1 MPESRRRRRRGRPI
15 PRTRGGANLTTYGQ
29 RPRQRSGRR
38 WLYVTAS
45 AIIAVLVIAGFVVP
59 SLVGLG
65 GGAGQTVGSSY
76 EYVSGVGQQHDIMV
90 TRQHVPES
98 ASVEYNSVPATSGDH
113 WAQWSECGF
122 FEQELP
128 DERVVHNLEHG
139 NIVVSYNLATP
150 EEVEQLRGVFE
161 DIGLSNVHGIA
172 RRYTKIP
179 EGSVVLTAWGSPTR
193 WTALTRNESK
203 ISSRPMPGPWGP
215 NSPMA
220 RPAPPVGSCRDRAAN
235 AATNGATFVFS

>member
-98 ASVEYNSVPATSGDH
+98 ATVKYDTVPATSGDH

-172 RRYTKIP
+172 RHYTKIP
-179 EGSVVLTAWGSPTR
+179 EGSVVLTAWGVSDQMDGVDKERIETFFTTYAGTLGPEFPNGAACT
-193 WTALTRNESK
+193 TGGV
-203 ISSRPMPGPWGP
+203 MPG
-215 NSPMA
+215 S
-220 RPAPPVGSCRDRAAN
+220 GS
-235 AATNGATFVFS
+235 